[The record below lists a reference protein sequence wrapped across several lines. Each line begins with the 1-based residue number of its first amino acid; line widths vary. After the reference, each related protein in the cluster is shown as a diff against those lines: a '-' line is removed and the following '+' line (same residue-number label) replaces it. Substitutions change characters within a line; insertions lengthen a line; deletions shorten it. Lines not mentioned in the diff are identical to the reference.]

1 MRPGSGGNLA
11 GMTEEPVVAPAAT
24 GISSIDMV
32 LDLVAGLD
40 TRPLEE
46 HAAVF
51 ETAHSELRRALDDPD
66 LGAADAAPA
75 QPA

>member
-1 MRPGSGGNLA
+1 
-11 GMTEEPVVAPAAT
+11 MTEEPVVAGGVPAPT
-24 GISSIDMV
+24 GIASIDLV

-40 TRPLEE
+40 ARPLDE
-46 HAAVF
+46 HAAAF

-66 LGAADAAPA
+66 LGAADAASA